1 MLRKITL
8 SLLLL
13 VSLGIMLPLAG
24 SLAHGLRQ
32 SIEMSSSRQH
42 RRHSHA
48 WWRRHRARVR
58 MRRAA
63 ALARRNAILNASLL
77 NTSATDATSGS
88 IPALPN
94 GWAHAGGNSEL
105 RSKVTNPTSALPGSM
120 AVSVVAL
127 SRPNPTFLTARE
139 EKRMLAG
146 VAVTDL
152 RRIVIDKMMVSGGW
166 VTNDFVREVN
176 GARVFVVTAQTPRD
190 ANSPEKTWNFY
201 FTEAGGRIY
210 GLTTNAP
217 VGSADRMATEAERYI
232 GTLRSTSATQTA
244 PDKR

>member
-32 SIEMSSSRQH
+32 SIEMNSSVQ
-42 RRHSHA
+42 RRHHSKA

-58 MRRAA
+58 KRRAA
-63 ALARRNAILNASLL
+63 ALARRNAILSASLL
-77 NTSATDATSGS
+77 NTPDATAG
-88 IPALPN
+88 
-94 GWAHAGGNSEL
+94 AHAAGNSEL
-105 RSKVTNPTSALPGSM
+105 SSTETNLTSALPGTM

-127 SRPNPTFLTARE
+127 SRPNPTFLTSRE

-146 VAVTDL
+146 VAVSDL

-166 VTNDFVREVN
+166 VTNDFVREVD
-176 GARVFVVTAQTPRD
+176 GSRVFIVTAQTPKD
-190 ANSPEKTWNFY
+190 TNSPEKAWNFY
-201 FTEAGGRIY
+201 FTEVDGRIY

-217 VGSADRMATEAERYI
+217 AGSTERMATEAERYL
-232 GTLRSTSATQTA
+232 GTLRAKSATQPA
-244 PDKR
+244 IDKR

>member
-32 SIEMSSSRQH
+32 SIEMSSSIHHH
-42 RRHSHA
+42 RHHSHA
-48 WWRRHRARVR
+48 WWRRHRARLR

-63 ALARRNAILNASLL
+63 ALARRNAILSASLL
-77 NTSATDATSGS
+77 NTDETSGS
-88 IPALPN
+88 LPN
-94 GWAHAGGNSEL
+94 GAHAAGNSEL
-105 RSKVTNPTSALPGSM
+105 RSIATNPTSTLPGTM

-146 VAVTDL
+146 VAVSDL

-176 GARVFVVTAQTPRD
+176 GSRVFVVTAQTPKD
-190 ANSPEKTWNFY
+190 ASSPEKAWNFY

-210 GLTTNAP
+210 GVTTNAP
-217 VGSADRMATEAERYI
+217 VESAGRMATEAERYI
-232 GTLRSTSATQTA
+232 GTLRSTSATQPA
-244 PDKR
+244 INKP